1 MYVRTYVYTYIRTY
15 TYICTYVHTY
25 IRTYLEQPRQ
35 QKFFFWWTMNF
46 WRGQPSNAAFL
57 MRRKF
62 LDFGWFQ
69 QIVMFWVEWDSLIST
84 AVAETF
90 AAWRTHN
97 SCVHLE
103 SLYSKSDKLKRHK
116 FPTERRNFQPNGVNY
131 FECFHMFSM
140 HIWSLICY
148 ISAHVPQS
156 VWISKKCEKCKNGSW
171 RGKNSAKQLK
181 RKFLA
186 ETAEIT
192 EATIISLASAGGR
205 NFTQPAGL

>member
-1 MYVRTYVYTYIRTY
+1 
-15 TYICTYVHTY
+15 
-25 IRTYLEQPRQ
+25 
-35 QKFFFWWTMNF
+35 MNF

-62 LDFGWFQ
+62 FDFGWFQ

-131 FECFHMFSM
+131 FECFQCIFGLWYATYLPMFPRV
-140 HIWSLICY
+140 CEY
-148 ISAHVPQS
+148 QKSAKNVRMAADAARIPPNS
-156 VWISKKCEKCKNGSW
+156 WNGSFW
-171 RGKNSAKQLK
+171 LRRQKLLK
-181 RKFLA
+181 R
-186 ETAEIT
+186 
-192 EATIISLASAGGR
+192 
-205 NFTQPAGL
+205 Q